1 MPMPADGLA
10 SMAIA
15 GVLLLAVA
23 VVNPVAPAL
32 LPGFVVLALLALRG
46 DWPVRRGL
54 ALAWRLK
61 WFFLSLLVFFG
72 WLHPDSGSVGW
83 ERLLP
88 SAGGLGDAAVRIAA
102 LVLVVCWVAWLTAV
116 FDRGAQVRGLA
127 RWLALLRPLGL
138 RGEVFARRMF
148 LALDYFEAQRSE
160 YLALRQRT
168 HGSRWGRLKAGREF
182 LITGLDHG
190 LSGSAPPGYTVP
202 AGAATTGA
210 ARAARGSLSW
220 QVALLWLAAVAA
232 GGIRMAGP
240 WGGA

>member
-15 GVLLLAVA
+15 GIVLLAVTA
-23 VVNPVAPAL
+23 VNPIAAAL
-32 LPGFVVLALLALRG
+32 IPGFLVLALLAALG
-46 DWPVRRGL
+46 ACPVRRGL

-72 WLHPDSGSVGW
+72 WLHPDSGSAGW
-83 ERLLP
+83 GHLLP
-88 SAGGLGDAAVRIAA
+88 SPAGLGDAAVRVAA

-116 FDRGAQVRGLA
+116 FDRGSQVRGLA
-127 RWLALLRPLGL
+127 RWLALLRPLGS
-138 RGEVFARRMF
+138 RGETFAQRMF
-148 LALDYFEAQRSE
+148 LALDYFEAQRSV

-182 LITGLDHG
+182 LITGLDHA
-190 LSGSAPPGYTVP
+190 LSGAAPDGQRAPDGANSEHAAAGLAPP
-202 AGAATTGA
+202 A
-210 ARAARGSLSW
+210 W
-220 QVALLWLAAVAA
+220 QVALLWLAAAAA
-232 GGIRMAGP
+232 GGIRIAAP